1 MSDIKVDVSSITPE
15 AQYQLAKGCL
25 EFYFSIVSQPG
36 GRERL
41 DAWKV
46 KEAELARRMDTT
58 PQAFNQRMK
67 TGKFKYEELE
77 QMAQAMG
84 AELVVNFRF
93 PDGTEV

>member
-41 DAWKV
+41 DAWK
-46 KEAELARRMDTT
+46 AEHEKTIEKVLHELHWAFDDTSVE
-58 PQAFNQRMK
+58 QAEK
-67 TGKFKYEELE
+67 IYCGGEE
-77 QMAQAMG
+77 
-84 AELVVNFRF
+84 
-93 PDGTEV
+93 